1 MSKKRNRTR
10 RRRPRHVAP
19 APAPPS
25 PSAPPSNGP
34 LPSWQNAKTELD
46 QARRQLAQALPAVER
61 AAAEV
66 AALRE
71 SSAAVARME
80 IARQLVAGPSG
91 GALSL
96 LAVAAA
102 DRADGGVPGS
112 NSQAAAVALAELCA
126 ALGVTRVHDV
136 GAIVALEAAQL
147 ADVEIL
153 GAAGG
158 PGDHV
163 VMRPGWRIG
172 EKWLARPVVVAAAR
186 LEPAP
191 QSESTGAR

>member
-1 MSKKRNRTR
+1 MSR
-10 RRRPRHVAP
+10 RRKKDRVRA
-19 APAPPS
+19 
-25 PSAPPSNGP
+25 P
-34 LPSWQNAKTELD
+34 LPSWQNAKTDLD

-61 AAAEV
+61 AAAEL

-96 LAVAAA
+96 LAAAA
-102 DRADGGVPGS
+102 AERADALPGS
-112 NSQAAAVALAELCA
+112 GSQAAALALAELCA
-126 ALGVTRVHDV
+126 ALGLTRVHDV
-136 GAIVALEAAQL
+136 GAVVALDAAQL
-147 ADVEIL
+147 ADVEII
-153 GAAGG
+153 GAANG

-172 EKWLARPVVVAAAR
+172 EKWLARPVVATVAR
-186 LEPAP
+186 PEPAP
-191 QSESTGAR
+191 QSESPVAR